1 MNVDQIEAIQE
12 HYNIDRWNLDPP
24 AGGDAVHRRIDVS
37 QEGTFWTLYILC
49 NNTLEFVLLSAS
61 QLVAQCCPAIL
72 QPCFPTA
79 DLAII
84 DTT

>member
-1 MNVDQIEAIQE
+1 MNVDQIEAMQE
-12 HYNIDRWNLDPP
+12 HYNIDRWNPRR
-24 AGGDAVHRRIDVS
+24 GDAVHRRIDVS
-37 QEGTFWTLYILC
+37 QEGTFRALYILC

-72 QPCFPTA
+72 QPRFLTA